1 MARDRL
7 LAHPLAKPLTW
18 IVCLLPLAWLIY
30 GAAADRL
37 GANPAEALVRSTGD
51 WALRLLCVAL
61 AVTPLRE
68 LAGWPSLARYR
79 RLLGLF
85 AFFYVSLHLLA
96 YAWFDMGFEW
106 ADVANDIAK
115 RPFIL
120 VGFLAFLMLALL
132 AATSWQRAV
141 RWLGGRRWQ
150 QLHRLVFAA
159 GALAVLHFFWMR
171 ASKNN
176 LSEVAIYAGILVL
189 LLGWRL
195 RGRWRRLA
203 ARAA

>member
-203 ARAA
+203 AWAA

>member
-18 IVCLLPLAWLIY
+18 IICLLPLAWLVY

-68 LAGWPSLARYR
+68 LASWPTLARYR

-106 ADVANDIAK
+106 TDVAADIAK

-120 VGFLAFLMLALL
+120 VGFLAFVLLTLL

>member
-18 IVCLLPLAWLIY
+18 IICLLPLAWLIY